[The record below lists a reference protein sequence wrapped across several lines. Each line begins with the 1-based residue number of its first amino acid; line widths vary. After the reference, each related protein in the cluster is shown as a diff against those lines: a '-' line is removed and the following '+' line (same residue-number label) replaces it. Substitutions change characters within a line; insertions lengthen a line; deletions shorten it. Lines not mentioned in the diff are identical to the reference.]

1 MEIGYFESDIGILS
15 VSTHNHEVISI
26 SFVDEIEKTSA
37 SPSPVLQKALK
48 QIEEYFNGKRSEFD
62 FPYRWVGTDFQV
74 KIWKLVS
81 RIPYGTSLAYVKVAQ
96 AYGDAKMVRAV
107 AAALAKNPLII
118 LIPCHRV
125 MGSDGSLVGYSAG
138 IDKKRQLLEL
148 EGFPKQIAV
157 L

>member
-15 VSTHNHEVISI
+15 VSTHNQEVISI

>member
-15 VSTHNHEVISI
+15 VSTHNQEVIST

-96 AYGDAKMVRAV
+96 AYGDSKMVRAV

>member
-107 AAALAKNPLII
+107 GAALAKNPLII

>member
-15 VSTHNHEVISI
+15 VSTHNQEVISI

-81 RIPYGTSLAYVKVAQ
+81 RIPYGTSLAYVKLAQ

-125 MGSDGSLVGYSAG
+125 MGSDGSLVGYSAA

>member
-26 SFVDEIEKTSA
+26 CFVDEIEKTSA

-107 AAALAKNPLII
+107 GAALAKNPLII

>member
-15 VSTHNHEVISI
+15 VSTHNQEVISI

-96 AYGDAKMVRAV
+96 AYGDVKMVRAV

>member
-15 VSTHNHEVISI
+15 VSTYNQEVISI
-26 SFVDEIEKTSA
+26 SFVDEIKKTSA

-62 FPYRWVGTDFQV
+62 FPFRWVGTDFQV

-125 MGSDGSLVGYSAG
+125 MGSDGSLVGYSVG

>member
-15 VSTHNHEVISI
+15 VSTHNQEVIST

>member
-15 VSTHNHEVISI
+15 VSTHNQEVISI

-107 AAALAKNPLII
+107 GAALAKNPLII

>member
-15 VSTHNHEVISI
+15 VSTYNQEVISI

-81 RIPYGTSLAYVKVAQ
+81 LIPYGTSLAYVKVAQ

-125 MGSDGSLVGYSAG
+125 MGSDGSLVGYYAG

>member
-15 VSTHNHEVISI
+15 VSTYNQEVISI

>member
-15 VSTHNHEVISI
+15 VSTHNQEVISI

-81 RIPYGTSLAYVKVAQ
+81 HIPYGTSLAYVKVAQ